1 MSITFSQTGEPAGG
15 TCTSDEKPPSVGD
28 TVWLRVL
35 DAHTCYYKDEEL
47 VA

>member
-1 MSITFSQTGEPAGG
+1 VRLHPDEQPPA
-15 TCTSDEKPPSVGD
+15 VGD

>member
-1 MSITFSQTGEPAGG
+1 MTRPGA
-15 TCTSDEKPPSVGD
+15 GD

>member
-1 MSITFSQTGEPAGG
+1 VRLH
-15 TCTSDEKPPSVGD
+15 SDEQPPAVGD

-35 DAHTCYYKDEEL
+35 DTHTCYYKDEEL